1 MPDKRP
7 TTSTLKLQ
15 PDDLAAIRRLLALH
29 RDILERFARQGEVLD
44 GIPVRLDALD
54 ATIQEWFDEAARII
68 ETRLSKIEELLLL
81 ERSGHGGSAR
91 AEAVRAEIE
100 REHDNAHLRRLLIQE
115 RKNLQKFR
123 EREARYG
130 SLDAPISLI
139 NRIEET
145 ELRIEKLEGELE
157 GERDN

>member
-44 GIPVRLDALD
+44 GIPMRLDALD
-54 ATIQEWFDEAARII
+54 ATMQEWFEESARVI
-68 ETRLSKIEELLLL
+68 ETRLARIEELLLL
-81 ERSGHGGSAR
+81 ERSGHGDSKR
-91 AEAVRAEIE
+91 AETLRGQVE
-100 REHDNAHLRRLLIQE
+100 REHDNTHLRRLLIQE
-115 RKNLQKFR
+115 RKNLQRFR

-130 SLDAPISLI
+130 GDAPVDLL

-145 ELRIEKLEGELE
+145 ETRIERLEEELRGE
-157 GERDN
+157 